1 MTHRFTGRCAV
12 VTGAAAGM
20 GQAASVRFASEGARV
35 CLIDVDRIGLE
46 ETLDQI
52 KSAGGDAF
60 IAQCNV
66 SDEAN
71 VCDAIKRAEE
81 TYGAIRVLFNNAG
94 IESGDGLT
102 ESLDLANWEHIH
114 SVNTRGPFLVAK
126 YALQSMLRGGKGG
139 TITTT
144 SSIGGLIG
152 TPGLHAYSASKGAVI
167 ALTRAWAV
175 TYAKQGVR
183 ANAICPGLVMTPMVK
198 RIGKGFID
206 GATAMT
212 PLGRGADPA
221 EIANLVAFLSSDEAS
236 FITGAIIPIDGGYTA
251 Q

>member
-1 MTHRFTGRCAV
+1 MTHRFTGRCTV
-12 VTGAAAGM
+12 VTGAAAGI
-20 GQAASVRFASEGARV
+20 GRAASVRFASEGARV
-35 CLIDVDRIGLE
+35 CLIDVDRVGLE
-46 ETLDQI
+46 ETLNQI

-60 IAQCNV
+60 TVQCDV
-66 SDEAN
+66 SDEAS
-71 VCDAIKRAEE
+71 VRDAIKRAEE
-81 TYGAIRVLFNNAG
+81 TYGVVRVLFNNAG
-94 IESGDGLT
+94 IESGDGVT
-102 ESLDLANWEHIH
+102 ESLNLASWEHIH
-114 SVNTRGPFLVAK
+114 SVNTRGPFLMAK
-126 YALQSMLRGGKGG
+126 YALQSMLRGGSGV
-139 TITTT
+139 ITTT

-175 TYAKQGVR
+175 TYAKQGIR
-183 ANAICPGLVMTPMVK
+183 ANAICPGLVMTPMVA

-212 PLGRGADPA
+212 PLGRGADPS

-236 FITGAIIPIDGGYTA
+236 FITGSIIPIDGGYTA